1 MAAAAAATVKAY
13 RTLCASHSETNKHG
27 CQKKTADKISQEA
40 QQASGVAL
48 PTASRDMA
56 REIEDE
62 TEEAVALS
70 GKTTTA
76 MVVAVEAA
84 DAAATASAATTDAAP
99 V

>member
-1 MAAAAAATVKAY
+1 M
-13 RTLCASHSETNKHG
+13 
-27 CQKKTADKISQEA
+27 
-40 QQASGVAL
+40 